1 MDENKK
7 IVLLNEEGK
16 EEEFIVLDVLEIEEV
31 EYVIA
36 NPVADMEYSV
46 VFRIDNENGE
56 EVLTLVDDDEELE
69 IVSDAYFE
77 QEGYD
82 EEE

>member
-16 EEEFIVLDVLEIEEV
+16 EEEFIVLDVLEIDDY

-36 NPVADMEYSV
+36 NPANDMEYSV
-46 VFRIDNENGE
+46 VFRIDKENGE
-56 EVLTLVDDDEELE
+56 EILTLVDDDEELGM
-69 IVSDAYFE
+69 VSEAYFE

>member
-36 NPVADMEYSV
+36 NPVTDMEYSV

-56 EVLTLVDDDEELE
+56 EVLTLVDDDEELG

>member
-1 MDENKK
+1 MDENNK

-16 EEEFIVLDVLEIEEV
+16 EEEFIVLDVLEIEDD

-36 NPVADMEYSV
+36 NPVNDMEYSV
-46 VFRIDNENGE
+46 VFRIDNESGE
-56 EVLTLVDDDEELE
+56 EILTLVDDDEELE
-69 IVSDAYFE
+69 MVSDAYFE

>member
-16 EEEFIVLDVLEIEEV
+16 EEEFIVLDVLEIEET

-56 EVLTLVDDDEELE
+56 EILTLVDDDEELG

>member
-1 MDENKK
+1 MDENNK

-16 EEEFIVLDVLEIEEV
+16 EEEFIVLDVLEIDKT

-36 NPVADMEYSV
+36 NPVNDIEYSV
-46 VFRIDNENGE
+46 VFRIDNENEE
-56 EVLTLVDDDEELE
+56 EVLTLVEDDEELE
-69 IVSDAYFE
+69 MVSDAYYE

>member
-69 IVSDAYFE
+69 TVSDAYFE
-77 QEGYD
+77 
-82 EEE
+82 

>member
-1 MDENKK
+1 
-7 IVLLNEEGK
+7 
-16 EEEFIVLDVLEIEEV
+16 VLDVLEIEEV

-56 EVLTLVDDDEELE
+56 EILTLVDDDEELGM
-69 IVSDAYFE
+69 VSDAYFE

>member
-16 EEEFIVLDVLEIEEV
+16 EEEFIVLDVLEIEEN

-36 NPVADMEYSV
+36 NPVSDMEYSV
-46 VFRIDNENGE
+46 VFRIDKENGE
-56 EVLTLVDDDEELE
+56 EILTLVDDDEELE
-69 IVSDAYFE
+69 MVSDAYFE

>member
-56 EVLTLVDDDEELE
+56 EVLTLVDDDEELG

>member
-16 EEEFIVLDVLEIEEV
+16 EEEFMVLDVLEIEET

-36 NPVADMEYSV
+36 NPVDDIEYSV

-56 EVLTLVDDDEELE
+56 EILTLVDDDEELGM
-69 IVSDAYFE
+69 VSDAYFE